1 MLAKTPQICHNVTT
15 MVYRAKNKKQ
25 SKNHHIFLLI
35 ILALAICAAITV
47 ALVVLNPLGGSK
59 PTKENQETN
68 NSSSS
73 TEQKSESSDVK
84 KEESKE
90 EGKSTEPTPEAEK
103 NNTQYEG
110 ENPNN
115 SESLTGIINYI
126 GISDDTLSV
135 RVSIEQSVAGTCVFT
150 ITTPSG
156 KTINGSS
163 AISVGP
169 TSSFCSFSTPAQES
183 GSWKVSVGATSSDKH
198 GTITGE
204 ANL

>member
-1 MLAKTPQICHNVTT
+1 

-25 SKNHHIFLLI
+25 SKNHHVFLFI
-35 ILALAICAAITV
+35 ILALIVCAVVIV
-47 ALVVLNPLGGSK
+47 ALLILNPLGGNK
-59 PTKENQETN
+59 TTN
-68 NSSSS
+68 NGQGTNNTSSS
-73 TEQKSESSDVK
+73 TDQKSDSSGT
-84 KEESKE
+84 KEESNE
-90 EGKSTEPTPEAEK
+90 ENNSTEPTPEAEK

-126 GISDDTLSV
+126 GISDGTLSV

>member
-1 MLAKTPQICHNVTT
+1 

-25 SKNHHIFLLI
+25 IKNHHVFLFI
-35 ILALAICAAITV
+35 ILALIVCAV
-47 ALVVLNPLGGSK
+47 VVFALFMLRPLGKKTTDNDQKAG
-59 PTKENQETN
+59 
-68 NSSSS
+68 SSS
-73 TEQKSESSDVK
+73 TEQKTESPDAEK
-84 KEESKE
+84 KEPKE
-90 EGKSTEPTPEAEK
+90 ENSTEPTPEAEK

-126 GISDDTLSV
+126 GISDGTLSV

-198 GTITGE
+198 GTIAGE